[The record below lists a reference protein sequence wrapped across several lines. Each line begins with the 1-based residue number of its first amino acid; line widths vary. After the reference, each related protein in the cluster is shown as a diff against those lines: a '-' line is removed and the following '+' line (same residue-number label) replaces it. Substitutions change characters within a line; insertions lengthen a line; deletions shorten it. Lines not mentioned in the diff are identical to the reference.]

1 MKKRPAITS
10 RDLGLEFAALCGK
23 HFIGL
28 DHLHYGYWPEGL
40 PVNVSNLHTAQEN
53 YTNFLVSHIPSGVRT
68 ILDVGCGA
76 GHTSKHLADMGYKV
90 ACVSPSTVLSEKVRE
105 LMGDACHVFECKYE
119 DLQTEDRYDL
129 VLFSESFQYIKMQK
143 AMAKTFELLNPAGYM
158 LICDIFRK
166 DVEATPDAKSAG
178 GGHLLSRF
186 YKHVA
191 NQPFAPV
198 EDIDITDHAIP
209 NLDLMDDA
217 MKNVLRPVIDSSLN
231 FLAGRY
237 PLASKV
243 IRWLYRKRINKTY
256 QRYFNGNR
264 ASEDFVKFKSYRLFL
279 YRSTCA
285 VPAGS
290 STAVVPCVGGQAAS
304 PVALP
309 TRV

>member
-28 DHLHYGYWPEGL
+28 EHLHYGYWPEGL
-40 PVNVSNLHTAQEN
+40 PVNISNLHIAQEN

-90 ACVSPSTVLSEKVRE
+90 ACVSPSPVLSGRVRE
-105 LMGDACHVFECKYE
+105 LMGDACHIFECKYE

-186 YKHVA
+186 YKHIA
-191 NQPFAPV
+191 SQPFESV
-198 EDIDITDHAIP
+198 DDVDITDHATP

-217 MKNVLRPVIDSSLN
+217 MKNVLRPVIDSSLD

-237 PLASKV
+237 PLMSKV
-243 IRWLYRKRINKTY
+243 IRWLYRKRINKVY

-264 ASEDFVKFKSYRLFL
+264 ASDDFRKFKSYRLFL

-285 VPAGS
+285 VPAGN
-290 STAVVPCVGGQAAS
+290 STAVAPRVGGQAAS
-304 PVALP
+304 SAALP
-309 TRV
+309 TGV

>member
-28 DHLHYGYWPEGL
+28 EHLHYGYWPEGL
-40 PVNVSNLHTAQEN
+40 PVNISNLHIAQEN

-90 ACVSPSTVLSEKVRE
+90 ACVSPSPVLSGKVRE
-105 LMGDACHVFECKYE
+105 LVGDACRVFECKYE

-166 DVEATPDAKSAG
+166 DVEATPDAKSVG

-186 YKHVA
+186 YSHIA
-191 NQPFAPV
+191 NQPFEPV
-198 EDIDITDHAIP
+198 EDVDITDHATP

-217 MKNVLRPVIDSSLN
+217 MKNVVRPVIDSSLN

-237 PLASKV
+237 PLTSKV
-243 IRWLYRKRINKTY
+243 IRWFYRKRINKVY

-264 ASEDFVKFKSYRLFL
+264 ASDDFRKFKSYRMFL
-279 YRSTCA
+279 YRSTRT
-285 VPAGS
+285 VPAGNL
-290 STAVVPCVGGQAAS
+290 TAVAPGAGGQAAR
-304 PVALP
+304 PAALP
-309 TRV
+309 TSA

>member
-23 HFIGL
+23 YFIGL

-40 PVNVSNLHTAQEN
+40 PVNISNLHVAQEN
-53 YTNFLVSHIPSGVRT
+53 YTSFLVSHIPSGVRT

-76 GHTSKHLADMGYKV
+76 GYTSKRLADMGYKV
-90 ACVSPSTVLSEKVRE
+90 ACLSPSPVLSGRVRE
-105 LMGDACHVFECKYE
+105 LMGDACRVFECKYE

-166 DVEATPDAKSAG
+166 DVEAVPDAKSAG

-186 YKHVA
+186 YKHIA
-191 NQPFAPV
+191 NQPFEPV
-198 EDIDITDHAIP
+198 EDIDITSRTTP

-237 PLASKV
+237 PLMSKAV
-243 IRWLYRKRINKTY
+243 RWLYRKRINKTY

-264 ASEDFVKFKSYRLFL
+264 ASEEFGKFKSYRLFL

-285 VPAGS
+285 VPAGN
-290 STAVVPCVGGQAAS
+290 STAIAPSACGQTARPA
-304 PVALP
+304 ALP
-309 TRV
+309 TGV